1 MKSDIDLFLSKVS
14 KITRGKNFL
23 YFVCKKG
30 CSFGFIEAAMRIQP
44 KKQDSLIFV
53 RHGNQFTLRD
63 EFEGLSFKGLLIYGS
78 LAKLIKNELTIYT
91 IPEFK
96 KEVFNKK
103 DALSLAYTLVD
114 ENLKFSLLKN
124 NIELDL
130 KIFLETGEEKEKTK
144 K

>member
-1 MKSDIDLFLSKVS
+1 MKEEIELFIS
-14 KITRGKNFL
+14 KIAKVIKGKNYL
-23 YFVCKKG
+23 YCVCKKG
-30 CSFGFIEAAMRIQP
+30 YHYGFIEAATRLQL
-44 KKQDSLIFV
+44 KKQDSLVFV
-53 RHGNQFTLRD
+53 RHGNQFTLRN

-103 DALSLAYTLVD
+103 DAFLSAYTLVD

-130 KIFLETGEEKEKTK
+130 KIFLETGEEKEKQK

>member
-1 MKSDIDLFLSKVS
+1 MKEEIELFIS
-14 KITRGKNFL
+14 KIAKVIKGKNYL
-23 YFVCKKG
+23 YCVCKKG
-30 CSFGFIEAAMRIQP
+30 YHYEFIEAATRLQL
-44 KKQDSLIFV
+44 KKQESLIFV
-53 RHGNQFTLRD
+53 RHGNQFTLRN

-103 DALSLAYTLVD
+103 DAFLLAYILVD

-130 KIFLETGEEKEKTK
+130 KIFLETGEEKEKQK